1 MHVAGKVFLGLGVL
15 FLVLGLV
22 MANSG
27 GKALEEVGD
36 SFEDL
41 DDFAIENANSGTV
54 NVTDE
59 DGKGDLGF
67 TFWIE
72 GEYLDEDGDGRWDHC
87 AATNIT
93 ILSHPEISDN
103 EVFGEYARELNGSF
117 YYEVNEW
124 YDGCEAD
131 EENKNLDLKE
141 RGYVK
146 VGRACLACYSGTLEF
161 ESNATVS
168 VTYDDPFLEQL
179 GAGLLALVGG
189 TLGGSTC
196 CCCGGF
202 IAIIGLIMGLTMKS
216 PPPATTMQPATGM
229 VEQPAAEQTP
239 GVVQQPP
246 GQGGF

>member
-59 DGKGDLGF
+59 DGKGDFGF

-93 ILSHPEISDN
+93 ILSHPEISDD
-103 EVFGEYARELNGSF
+103 EWFGEDARELNGSF

-131 EENKNLDLKE
+131 EENVNRDREGEGLI
-141 RGYVK
+141 K
-146 VGRACLACYSGTLEF
+146 VGRACLACYAGPMEF
-161 ESNATVS
+161 ESNVEVS
-168 VTYDDPFLEQL
+168 VTNDDYLL
-179 GAGLLALVGG
+179 GKLVEGVTGG
-189 TLGGSTC
+189 LGGVMGILGGVGLSG
-196 CCCGGF
+196 CGACFLLLGG
-202 IAIIGLIMGLTMKS
+202 ILAIVLKDPKEATQIQM
-216 PPPATTMQPATGM
+216 PPS
-229 VEQPAAEQTP
+229 V
-239 GVVQQPP
+239 
-246 GQGGF
+246 

>member
-27 GKALEEVGD
+27 GNALEEVGD

-72 GEYLDEDGDGRWDHC
+72 GEYLDEDGDGRWDYC

-93 ILSHPEISDN
+93 ILSHPEISDD
-103 EVFGEYARELNGSF
+103 EFWGEADRELNGSF
-117 YYEVNEW
+117 YYEGNGLYE
-124 YDGCEAD
+124 GCVAD
-131 EENKNLDLKE
+131 EENVNRDREGEGLI
-141 RGYVK
+141 K
-146 VGRACLACYSGTLEF
+146 VGRACLACYAGPMEF
-161 ESNATVS
+161 ESNVEVS
-168 VTYDDPFLEQL
+168 VTNDDYLIVKLVEGVFE
-179 GAGLLALVGG
+179 GAGGIMGIMGGIGIICGGACFLL
-189 TLGGSTC
+189 LGGVL
-196 CCCGGF
+196 
-202 IAIIGLIMGLTMKS
+202 AIVLKD
-216 PPPATTMQPATGM
+216 PKEATQMP
-229 VEQPAAEQTP
+229 
-239 GVVQQPP
+239 QPP
-246 GQGGF
+246 SA